1 MNNAAHT
8 LIIDT
13 PPDTLDSVHELLRI
27 IWEKSPDVSAEDQI
41 RFETALIELASNIFR
56 HADDGGGISCLLS
69 VEISADKIEANLR
82 DTGQPGDIQLTG
94 VEMPDAYSE
103 SGRGIALI
111 NALVDEFIYAREG
124 EQNVWRIL
132 RKRTQ

>member
-1 MNNAAHT
+1 MTKRTHT
-8 LIIDT
+8 LLIDT
-13 PPDTLDSVHELLRI
+13 PPDTLDAIHALLGS
-27 IWEKSPDVSAEDQI
+27 IWEQSPDVSMADQM

-56 HADDGGGISCLLS
+56 HADTGGGISCSLAVHIDS
-69 VEISADKIEANLR
+69 HQIEAHLR

-111 NALVDEFIYAREG
+111 NVLVDEFTYTREG
-124 EQNVWRIL
+124 EQNIWRIL
-132 RKRTQ
+132 RRRTQ